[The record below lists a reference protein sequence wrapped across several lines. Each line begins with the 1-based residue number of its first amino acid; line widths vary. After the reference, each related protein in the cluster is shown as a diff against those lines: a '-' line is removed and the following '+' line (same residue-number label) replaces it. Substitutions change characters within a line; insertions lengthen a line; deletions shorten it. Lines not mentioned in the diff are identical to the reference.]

1 MASDSLETRIGL
13 ATESGRRP
21 TNEDYV
27 ATCHGSGAGL
37 RDTLAVIADGM
48 GGGTGGRL
56 AAETSVRGFID
67 GYLGLPLTLGVDRA
81 AARALTA
88 MNRWVHAQGQRDPTR
103 APMATT
109 FTALVLRGREA
120 HVVHVGDTRVYRL
133 RDHRLQRLTH
143 DHTHSHPD
151 MRHVLYRAVGLEST
165 VRADYA
171 RHELRPHDRYLL
183 CSDGVHG
190 TLTDRR
196 LQAILDE
203 RATPEEGARRIVES
217 ALEAGGHDNATA
229 LIVDIIGL
237 PAADHA
243 ELASA
248 MEALPIRELP
258 RPDDVVDGF
267 RLLEMI
273 SDGRYSRLFRAED
286 TLDDSMDGGGRA
298 TSGRSGLLPSRGID
312 TSLYGRTVAE
322 TREVILKFPHP
333 RVAAETTYRRAFTR
347 EAWIASQVRSPFVT
361 EVLELASGRQT
372 RLYAVLPF
380 YRGESLEARLRRA
393 PPLKLEDGV
402 DIGLKLGRAIYALH
416 RLRIIHRD
424 VKPENVI
431 LTQDG
436 KTARG
441 LRLLDLGVARL
452 PGIEASAGEDIPG
465 TPSYMAPELFTGAV
479 GDERSD
485 VYAFGVTLYRLFS
498 GGHYPYGEVEA
509 FSHPRFGKRV
519 PLSRYRPDLPAWL
532 DAILA
537 RATVVDPAERYADAM
552 ELAFDLENALVHG
565 AKTVV
570 RRQSLYERNPVRF
583 WRIISLLLLFALIV
597 ALATR

>member
-1 MASDSLETRIGL
+1 MASDALETRIGL
-13 ATESGRRP
+13 ATETGRRP

-27 ATCHGSGAGL
+27 ATCHGNGAAL

-48 GGGTGGRL
+48 GGGSGGRL
-56 AAETSVRGFID
+56 AAETTVRGFID
-67 GYLGLPLTLGVDRA
+67 GYWGLPLTLGIDRA
-81 AARALTA
+81 AARALAA
-88 MNRWVHAQGQRDPTR
+88 MNRWVHAQGQRDPTQ

-133 RDHRLQRLTH
+133 RDHRLQQLTH

-151 MRHVLYRAVGLEST
+151 MRHVLYRAVGLEDT

-190 TLTDRR
+190 ALSDRR

-203 RATPEEGARRIVES
+203 RATPEEGARRIVEH
-217 ALEAGGHDNATA
+217 ALEAGSHDNATA

-237 PAADHA
+237 PAAGHA
-243 ELASA
+243 ELATA
-248 MEALPIRELP
+248 VAALPIRELP

-267 RLLEMI
+267 RLLEVI
-273 SDGRYSRLFRAED
+273 SDGRYSRLFRVED
-286 TLDDSMDGGGRA
+286 TIE
-298 TSGRSGLLPSRGID
+298 P
-312 TSLYGRTVAE
+312 
-322 TREVILKFPHP
+322 REVILKFPHP
-333 RVAAETTYRRAFTR
+333 RVATETTYHRAFTR
-347 EAWIASQVRSPFVT
+347 EAWVASQVRSPFVT
-361 EVLELASGRQT
+361 EVLELAPGRQT

-380 YRGESLEARLRRA
+380 YRGELLEARLRRT
-393 PPLKLEDGV
+393 PPLKLEEGV

-424 VKPENVI
+424 VKPENVM
-431 LTQDG
+431 LVQDG

-452 PGIEASAGEDIPG
+452 PGIETSASEDIPG

-498 GGHYPYGEVEA
+498 GGHYPYGEIEA

-532 DAILA
+532 DALLA
-537 RATVVDPAERYADAM
+537 RATAADPAERYADAM

-583 WRIISLLLLFALIV
+583 WQVISLLLLLALV
-597 ALATR
+597 AVLAAG